1 MKSFDLASNETFIVK
16 QTDKSARPTSCQ
28 PDCLPPLPHPV
39 FTVARLENPS
49 MLFDQSSS
57 SSSFARRYV
66 LLLLVGAMVFNPI
79 GLAHRANAQDAG
91 AKKSDKAASDKATS
105 GKTTKESQVAAE
117 DEAPEPANGKSDNPF
132 PNRFPAPELD
142 GGVEWLNT
150 GGPISMKDLRG
161 KIVLLDFWTFCCINC
176 MHVLPDLD
184 FLEKKYGKEIVVIG
198 VHSAKFD
205 NEKETGNI
213 RKAILRY
220 EIEHPVINDANMI
233 VWRKFGV
240 KAWPSL
246 VLVDPEGQYCGYVS
260 GEGNREL
267 LDTVVQKLIAY
278 HKAKGTLDE
287 TPVKFDLERNKA
299 AASPLRFPGKVLA
312 DETGQRLFISDSN
325 NNRIVV
331 SSLEGKLLDV
341 IGSGAIGSKNGG
353 YAESLFDH
361 PQGMTLVGDTLY
373 VADTENHQLRTVDL
387 AKKMVATLSGTG
399 EQARFRAGGGKL
411 RDTALNSPWD
421 LSVVDGVLY
430 IAMAGPHQI
439 WAHKL
444 GSNTIWPYAGS
455 GREDIQNGDLDEGA
469 LAQPSGITTDG
480 KNLFV
485 VDSEGSSVRQIT
497 TDPNNDLSEPKGKIS
512 TPVGPHSLPNGRT
525 LFEFGDVDGAKDEAR
540 FQHPLG
546 ILYYNGG
553 LFVADSYNH
562 KLKFVDLKTR
572 ESITWLGTGKSG
584 TKLEP
589 AQLAEPA
596 GLAIAGGTL
605 YVADTNNQRIVAV
618 DLASKKSREFLIEGL
633 SPPMPVAEPHAA
645 DSKVRIIELA
655 PQQIASSSGIDFD
668 VEFAL
673 PEGYKLNPL
682 LPVTYRLGVEGEQSL
697 IAADR
702 LNKKTEATTDGE
714 STKFRVLVANKTGRA
729 TLLVTLTYGYCRDG
743 KGGLCKVDSVKFKLP
758 IELAAKGESK
768 SVTLKVSPK

>member
-1 MKSFDLASNETFIVK
+1 M
-16 QTDKSARPTSCQ
+16 
-28 PDCLPPLPHPV
+28 
-39 FTVARLENPS
+39 
-49 MLFDQSSS
+49 
-57 SSSFARRYV
+57 
-66 LLLLVGAMVFNPI
+66 LLLLIGAMAVDGV
-79 GLAHRANAQDAG
+79 GLSRRVAAQDAG
-91 AKKSDKAASDKATS
+91 AKKAEKATGGKAKKSDKPAAD
-105 GKTTKESQVAAE
+105 
-117 DEAPEPANGKSDNPF
+117 DDAPDPAQAKDDNPF

-240 KAWPSL
+240 RAWPSL

-267 LDTVVQKLIAY
+267 LDTVVTKLIAY

-287 TPVKFDLERNKA
+287 TPVKFDLERSKA
-299 AASPLRFPGKVLA
+299 AATPLRFPGKVLA
-312 DETGQRLFISDSN
+312 DAEGKRLFISDSN

-341 IGSGAIGSKNGG
+341 IGSGAIGSKDGG
-353 YAESLFDH
+353 YAESQFDH
-361 PQGMTLVGDTLY
+361 PQGMTLIGDTLY
-373 VADTENHQLRTVDL
+373 VADTENHQLRTVNL
-387 AKKMVATLSGTG
+387 AKKTVSTLSGTG
-399 EQARFRAGGGKL
+399 EQARTRASSGKL
-411 RDTALNSPWD
+411 RETALNSPWD
-421 LSVVDGVLY
+421 LCVVDGVLY
-430 IAMAGPHQI
+430 VAMAGPHQI

-444 GSNTIWPYAGS
+444 GSDTISAYAGS

-497 TDPNNDLSEPKGKIS
+497 TDPNNDLAEPKGKIS

-546 ILYYNGG
+546 ILFHNNG

-562 KLKFVDLKTR
+562 KIKFVDLKTR

-584 TKLEP
+584 EQLDP

-596 GLAIAGGTL
+596 GMAIAGGTL

-633 SPPMPVAEPHAA
+633 TPPMPVVEQHAA
-645 DSKVRIIELA
+645 DSKVRTIELA
-655 PQQIASSSGIDFD
+655 PQQIASSNGIDFH
-668 VEFAL
+668 VEFTL

-682 LPVTYRLGVEGEQSL
+682 LPVTYRVAADNEQSL
-697 IAADR
+697 VAADL
-702 LNKKTEATTDGE
+702 LNIRTEVTTDDKGTTFRIPV
-714 STKFRVLVANKTGRA
+714 TKPAGSA

-743 KGGLCKVDSVKFKLP
+743 KGGLCKIDSVRFKLP
-758 IELAAKGESK
+758 VELAAKAESK

>member
-1 MKSFDLASNETFIVK
+1 MSCLAVPHAEFTF
-16 QTDKSARPTSCQ
+16 
-28 PDCLPPLPHPV
+28 
-39 FTVARLENPS
+39 ARLENPS
-49 MLFDQSSS
+49 MSFASSCS
-57 SSSFARRYV
+57 SISFARRFV
-66 LLLLVGAMVFNPI
+66 LPVLVAAMALDSLGSTCCV
-79 GLAHRANAQDAG
+79 NAQETG
-91 AKKSDKAASDKATS
+91 AKKTDKATGEKGS
-105 GKTTKESQVAAE
+105 GGKPKQDDKPPADE
-117 DEAPEPANGKSDNPF
+117 DAPDGAKGKPENPF

-142 GGVEWLNT
+142 GGVEWLNAA
-150 GGPISMKDLRG
+150 GPISMKDLRG

-176 MHVLPDLD
+176 IHVLPDLE
-184 FLEKKYGKEIVVIG
+184 FLEKKYAKEIVVIG

-220 EIEHPVINDANMI
+220 EIEHPVVNDANMLI
-233 VWRKFGV
+233 WRKFGV
-240 KAWPSL
+240 RAWPSL
-246 VLVDPEGQYCGYVS
+246 VLVDPEGNYCGYVS

-287 TPVKFDLERNKA
+287 TPVKFDLERSRVA
-299 AASPLRFPGKVLA
+299 ATPLRFPGKVLA
-312 DETGQRLFISDSN
+312 DEAGQRLFISDSN

-331 SSLEGKLLDV
+331 TSLDGKLLDV
-341 IGSGAIGSKNGG
+341 IGSGAIGSKDGS
-353 YAESLFDH
+353 YAEAQFDH
-361 PQGMTLVGDTLY
+361 PQGMTLIGDTLY

-387 AKKMVATLSGTG
+387 AKKTVSTLAGTG

-411 RDTALNSPWD
+411 SETALNSPWD
-421 LSVVDGVLY
+421 LNVVDGVLY

-469 LAQPSGITTDG
+469 LAQPSGIATDG

-497 TDPNNDLSEPKGKIS
+497 TEPNNDLSEPKGKIS

-546 ILYYNGG
+546 IVFHNGG
-553 LFVADSYNH
+553 LFIADTYNH
-562 KLKFVDLKTR
+562 KIKFVDLKTR
-572 ESITWLGTGKSG
+572 EAVTWLGDGKSG
-584 TKLEP
+584 TKLDP
-589 AQLAEPA
+589 AQFAEPA

-605 YVADTNNQRIVAV
+605 YVADTNNHRIVTV
-618 DLASKKSREFLIEGL
+618 DLASKKASEFPIAGL
-633 SPPMPVAEPHAA
+633 TPPKPAGEEHSAA
-645 DSKVRIIELA
+645 SNVRTVELA
-655 PQQIASSSGIDFD
+655 AQQIASGNGIDVR
-668 VEFAL
+668 VEFTL
-673 PEGYKLNPL
+673 PEGYKLNPQ
-682 LPVTYRLGVEGEQSL
+682 LPVTYRLAVDGEQSL
-697 IAADR
+697 IAADQINVR
-702 LNKKTEATTDGE
+702 QEATTNDKGT
-714 STKFRVLVANKTGRA
+714 SFRIPSAQQTGRA

-743 KGGLCKVDSVKFKLP
+743 KGGLCKLDSVRFKIP
-758 IELAAKGESK
+758 VELSAKAEAK
-768 SVTLKVSPK
+768 SVTLKVAPK

>member
-1 MKSFDLASNETFIVK
+1 MPTTTTLPLSISFV
-16 QTDKSARPTSCQ
+16 R
-28 PDCLPPLPHPV
+28 
-39 FTVARLENPS
+39 RL
-49 MLFDQSSS
+49 
-57 SSSFARRYV
+57 V
-66 LLLLVGAMVFNPI
+66 LLSVGAMV
-79 GLAHRANAQDAG
+79 LALTIFSGRLSAQEPKAKKPANAPSA
-91 AKKSDKAASDKATS
+91 KAADDKP
-105 GKTTKESQVAAE
+105 AA
-117 DEAPEPANGKSDNPF
+117 DEAKEKVENPF
-132 PNRFPAPELD
+132 PNRFAAPELD

-150 GGPISMKDLRG
+150 SGPISMKDLRG

-233 VWRKFGV
+233 VWRKFQV
-240 KAWPSL
+240 RAWPSL

-267 LDTVVQKLIAY
+267 LDSVVQRLIAY

-287 TPVKFDLERNKA
+287 TPVKFDLERSRVA
-299 AASPLRFPGKVLA
+299 DSPLRFPGKVLA
-312 DETGQRLFISDSN
+312 DAVGKRLFISDSN
-325 NNRIVV
+325 HNRIVV

-341 IGSGAIGSKNGG
+341 IGSGAIGSKDGS
-353 YAESLFDH
+353 YSDAQFDH
-361 PQGMTLVGDTLY
+361 PQGMTLIGDTLY

-387 AKKMVATLSGTG
+387 VKKTVATLSGTG
-399 EQARFRAGGGKL
+399 EQARTRSPGGKL
-411 RDTALNSPWD
+411 RETALNSPWD

-430 IAMAGPHQI
+430 VAMAGPHQI

-444 GSNTIWPYAGS
+444 GSDTIWQYAGS
-455 GREDIQNGDLDEGA
+455 GREDILNGELDQGA
-469 LAQPSGITTDG
+469 LAQPSGLTTDG
-480 KNLFV
+480 KNLYF
-485 VDSEGSSVRQIT
+485 VDSEGSSVRQVT
-497 TDPNNDLSEPKGKIS
+497 TDPRNDLENPTGTIS

-546 ILYYNGG
+546 ILYHNGG

-584 TKLEP
+584 TNLSP
-589 AQLAEPA
+589 AQFAEPA
-596 GLAIAGGTL
+596 GMAIAGGTL

-618 DLASKKSREFLIEGL
+618 DLATKKAREFPIEGL
-633 SPPMPVAEPHAA
+633 APPQPVVEQHAA
-645 DSKVRIIELA
+645 DSKVRTVELA
-655 PQQIASSSGIDFD
+655 AQQVASSNGIDFN

-673 PEGYKLNPL
+673 PEGYKLNSL
-682 LPVTYRLGVEGEQSL
+682 LPVTYRLGVEDEQSL
-697 IAADR
+697 IAADQ
-702 LNKKTEATTDGE
+702 LNARTEATTDGE
-714 STKFRVLVANKTGRA
+714 STKFRIPVAKQTGRA

-743 KGGLCKVDSVKFKLP
+743 KGGLCKIDSVKFKLP
-758 IELAAKGESK
+758 VELSAKAEAK

>member
-1 MKSFDLASNETFIVK
+1 M
-16 QTDKSARPTSCQ
+16 RPT
-28 PDCLPPLPHPV
+28 PE
-39 FTVARLENPS
+39 FTFRRLENPL
-49 MLFDQSSS
+49 MLFALPSSS
-57 SSSFARRYV
+57 PVVRRLV
-66 LLLLVGAMVFNPI
+66 LLMLIGAMAVDGV
-79 GLAHRANAQDAG
+79 GLSRRVAAQDAG
-91 AKKSDKAASDKATS
+91 AKKADKAT
-105 GKTTKESQVAAE
+105 G
-117 DEAPEPANGKSDNPF
+117 GKSKKSDKPAADDDAPDPAKAKDDNPF

-240 KAWPSL
+240 RAWPSL

-267 LDTVVQKLIAY
+267 LDTVVEKLIAY

-287 TPVKFDLERNKA
+287 TPVKFDLERSKA
-299 AASPLRFPGKVLA
+299 AATPLRFPGKVLA
-312 DETGQRLFISDSN
+312 DEAGKRLFISDSN

-341 IGSGAIGSKNGG
+341 IGNGAIGSKDGG
-353 YAESLFDH
+353 YAESQFDH
-361 PQGMTLVGDTLY
+361 PQGMTLIGDTLY
-373 VADTENHQLRTVDL
+373 VADTENHQLRSVDL
-387 AKKMVATLSGTG
+387 AKKTVSTLAGTG

-411 RDTALNSPWD
+411 RETALNSPWD

-430 IAMAGPHQI
+430 VAMAGPHQI

-444 GSNTIWPYAGS
+444 GSDTISAYAGS
-455 GREDIQNGDLDEGA
+455 GREDIQNGDLGEGA

-480 KNLFV
+480 KNLFI

-497 TDPNNDLSEPKGKIS
+497 TDPDNDLAEPKGKIS

-546 ILYYNGG
+546 ILFYNGG
-553 LFVADSYNH
+553 LFVADTYNH

-572 ESITWLGTGKSG
+572 ESISWLGTGKSG
-584 TKLEP
+584 EQLEP
-589 AQLAEPA
+589 AQFAEPA
-596 GLAIAGGTL
+596 GMAIAGGTL
-605 YVADTNNQRIVAV
+605 FVADTNNQRIVAV

-633 SPPMPVAEPHAA
+633 APPMPVVEPHAA
-645 DSKVRIIELA
+645 DSKVRTVELA
-655 PQQIASSSGIDFD
+655 PQQIASSNGIDFH
-668 VEFAL
+668 VEFTL

-682 LPVTYRLGVEGEQSL
+682 LPVKYRVASDGNQSL
-697 IAADR
+697 VAADM
-702 LNKKTEATTDGE
+702 LNVRAEATTDDKGT
-714 STKFRVLVANKTGRA
+714 SFRIPVTKPAGNA

-743 KGGLCKVDSVKFKLP
+743 KGGLCKIDSVKFKLP
-758 IELAAKGESK
+758 VELTAKAEAK
-768 SVTLKVSPK
+768 SVTFKVSPK

>member
-1 MKSFDLASNETFIVK
+1 MPNASLLLST
-16 QTDKSARPTSCQ
+16 
-28 PDCLPPLPHPV
+28 
-39 FTVARLENPS
+39 
-49 MLFDQSSS
+49 LFV
-57 SSSFARRYV
+57 RHLV
-66 LLLLVGAMVFNPI
+66 LLA
-79 GLAHRANAQDAG
+79 LAGVMFFPLADTTQPVMAQEPK
-91 AKKSDKAASDKATS
+91 AKKPAKAPAAKGNDDKPADDE
-105 GKTTKESQVAAE
+105 GKEKVE
-117 DEAPEPANGKSDNPF
+117 NPF
-132 PNRFPAPELD
+132 PDRPLAPELE
-142 GGVEWLNT
+142 GGIEWLNT

-161 KIVLLDFWTFCCINC
+161 KIVLIDFWTFCCINC

-184 FLEKKYGKEIVVIG
+184 FLEKKYGREIVVIG

-233 VWRKFGV
+233 VWRKFGIR
-240 KAWPSL
+240 AWPSL
-246 VLVDPEGQYCGYVS
+246 VVVDPEGRYLGQVS

-267 LDTVVQKLIAY
+267 LDTVIQKLIAY

-299 AASPLRFPGKVLA
+299 AETPLRFPGKVLA
-312 DETGQRLFISDSN
+312 DAAGKRLFISDSN
-325 NNRIVV
+325 HNRIVV
-331 SSLEGKLLDV
+331 SSLDGKLLDV
-341 IGSGAIGSKNGG
+341 IGSGAIGSKDGG
-353 YAESLFDH
+353 YSDAQFDH
-361 PQGMTLVGDTLY
+361 PQGMTLIGDTLY

-387 AKKMVATLSGTG
+387 VKKTVSTLSGTG
-399 EQARFRAGGGKL
+399 EQARTRPGGGKL
-411 RDTALNSPWD
+411 RETALNSPWD
-421 LSVVDGVLY
+421 LCVVDGVLY
-430 IAMAGPHQI
+430 VAMAGPHQI
-439 WAHKL
+439 WAHKI
-444 GSNTIWPYAGS
+444 GSSTVWPYAGS
-455 GREDIQNGDLDEGA
+455 GREDIQNGALDEGA

-480 KNLFV
+480 KNLFI

-546 ILYYNGG
+546 ILFHNGG

-584 TKLEP
+584 TKLDP

-596 GLAIAGGTL
+596 GMAIADGTL

-618 DLASKKSREFLIEGL
+618 DLASKKAREFPIEGL
-633 SPPMPVAEPHAA
+633 VPPQPVAEQHTAE
-645 DSKVRIIELA
+645 SKVRTVELA
-655 PQQIASSSGIDFD
+655 AQQIASSSGITFD

-697 IAADR
+697 IDADR
-702 LNKKTEATTDGE
+702 LNTKTKATTDGE
-714 STKFRVLVANKTGRA
+714 SAKFHVLVANKTGRA

-758 IELAAKGESK
+758 VELAAKAEAK

>member
-1 MKSFDLASNETFIVK
+1 MPIASSLSLTPFVRRLA
-16 QTDKSARPTSCQ
+16 
-28 PDCLPPLPHPV
+28 
-39 FTVARLENPS
+39 
-49 MLFDQSSS
+49 
-57 SSSFARRYV
+57 
-66 LLLLVGAMVFNPI
+66 LLMLVGAMVFDPV
-79 GLAHRANAQDAG
+79 GSSRRVDAQAVG
-91 AKKSDKAASDKATS
+91 AKKSDKPAS
-105 GKTTKESQVAAE
+105 GKAKQDDKPAAE
-117 DEAPEPANGKSDNPF
+117 EEAPNGSKGKTENPF

-287 TPVKFDLERNKA
+287 TPVKFDLERSQA

-312 DETGQRLFISDSN
+312 DEAGKRLFISDSN
-325 NNRIVV
+325 HNRIVV
-331 SSLEGKLLDV
+331 SSLAGKLLNV
-341 IGSGAIGSKNGG
+341 IGSGAIGSKDGS
-353 YAESLFDH
+353 YLDAQFDH
-361 PQGMTLVGDTLY
+361 PQGMTLIGNTLY
-373 VADTENHQLRTVDL
+373 VADTENHLLRTVDL
-387 AKKMVATLSGTG
+387 VKQTVSTLAGTG
-399 EQARFRAGGGKL
+399 EQDRTRTRGGDLLK
-411 RDTALNSPWD
+411 TALNSPWD

-439 WAHKL
+439 WAHQL
-444 GSNTIWPYAGS
+444 GSNSIWQYAGS
-455 GREDIQNGDLDEGA
+455 GREDIVNGELDQGA

-480 KNLFV
+480 KHLFV

-497 TDPNNDLSEPKGKIS
+497 TTPKNDLENPTGTIS

-525 LFEFGDVDGAKDEAR
+525 LFEFGDVDGSKDEAR

-546 ILYYNGG
+546 ILFHNGG

-572 ESITWLGTGKSG
+572 ESMTWLGTGQSG
-584 TKLEP
+584 TKLDP

-596 GLAIAGGTL
+596 GMAVADGTL
-605 YVADTNNQRIVAV
+605 FIADTNNNRIVAV
-618 DLASKKSREFLIEGL
+618 ELASKKAREFVIDGL
-633 SPPMPVAEPHAA
+633 AAPQPVAEQHIASA
-645 DSKVRIIELA
+645 NVRTVELDA
-655 PQQIASSSGIDFD
+655 QQIASGNGIDMN
-668 VEFAL
+668 VEFTL

-682 LPVTYRLGVEGEQSL
+682 LPVTYRLAVEGEQSL
-697 IAADR
+697 IAADQ
-702 LNKKTEATTDGE
+702 LNTRTEATTEGE
-714 STKFRVLVANKTGRA
+714 ATQFRIPVAQQTGRA

-743 KGGLCKVDSVKFKLP
+743 KGGLCKVDSVRFKLP
-758 IELAAKGESK
+758 IELAAKAEAK
-768 SVTLKVSPK
+768 SVTLKVSPKG

>member
-1 MKSFDLASNETFIVK
+1 MPI
-16 QTDKSARPTSCQ
+16 TS
-28 PDCLPPLPHPV
+28 LL
-39 FTVARLENPS
+39 
-49 MLFDQSSS
+49 S
-57 SSSFARRYV
+57 SSSFVRRLV
-66 LLLLVGAMVFNPI
+66 LLLLVGAMVLPLTDATQQVI
-79 GLAHRANAQDAG
+79 AQESK
-91 AKKSDKAASDKATS
+91 AKKPAKAPSDKGNEDKPTA
-105 GKTTKESQVAAE
+105 
-117 DEAPEPANGKSDNPF
+117 DEAKDKIENPF
-132 PNRFPAPELD
+132 PNRFPAPELE

-176 MHVLPDLD
+176 MHVLPDLE

-233 VWRKFGV
+233 VWRKFNV

-287 TPVKFDLERNKA
+287 SPVKFDLERSKA
-299 AASPLRFPGKVLA
+299 ADSPLRFPGKVLA
-312 DETGQRLFISDSN
+312 DAAGKRLFISDSN
-325 NNRIVV
+325 HNRIVV

-341 IGSGAIGSKNGG
+341 IGSGAIGSKDGG
-353 YAESLFDH
+353 YSDAQFDH
-361 PQGMTLVGDTLY
+361 PQGITLIGDTLY
-373 VADTENHQLRTVDL
+373 VADTENHQLRAVDL
-387 AKKMVATLSGTG
+387 TQKTVSTLSGTG
-399 EQARFRAGGGKL
+399 EQARTRPRGGAL
-411 RDTALNSPWD
+411 RETALNSPWD
-421 LSVVDGVLY
+421 LCVVDGVLY
-430 IAMAGPHQI
+430 VAMAGPHQI

-444 GSNTIWPYAGS
+444 GSSTIWPYAGS
-455 GREDIQNGDLDEGA
+455 GREDIVNGELDQGA

-480 KNLFV
+480 KNLYV
-485 VDSEGSSVRQIT
+485 VDSEGSSVRMIT
-497 TDPNNDLSEPKGKIS
+497 TDPKNDLESPTGQI
-512 TPVGPHSLPNGRT
+512 TTAAGPHDLPNGRT

-546 ILYYNGG
+546 LVFHNGG

-584 TKLEP
+584 TALKP
-589 AQLAEPA
+589 VQFAEPA
-596 GLAIAGGTL
+596 GLAIADGTL

-618 DLASKKSREFLIEGL
+618 DLASKKAREFPIEGL
-633 SPPMPVAEPHAA
+633 ASPQPVAEQHAA
-645 DSKVRIIELA
+645 DSKVRTVELA
-655 PQQIASSSGIDFD
+655 PQQIASGNGIDFD
-668 VEFAL
+668 VEFTL
-673 PEGYKLNPL
+673 PEGYKLNKL
-682 LPVTYRLGVEGEQSL
+682 LPVTYRLAVEGEQSL
-697 IAADR
+697 IASDQ
-702 LNKKTEATTDGE
+702 LNARTEATTDGE
-714 STKFRVLVANKTGRA
+714 TTKFRIPVAKQTGRA
-729 TLLVTLTYGYCRDG
+729 TLLITLTYGYCRDG
-743 KGGLCKVDSVKFKLP
+743 KGGLCKIDTVKFKLP
-758 IELAAKGESK
+758 VELAAKADAK

>member
-1 MKSFDLASNETFIVK
+1 MPSILSFPPLSFVCRFAPLMLAS
-16 QTDKSARPTSCQ
+16 
-28 PDCLPPLPHPV
+28 
-39 FTVARLENPS
+39 
-49 MLFDQSSS
+49 
-57 SSSFARRYV
+57 
-66 LLLLVGAMVFNPI
+66 AMVLSPI
-79 GLAHRANAQDAG
+79 GSPSHVDAQEAG
-91 AKKSDKAASDKATS
+91 AKKSEKPDSGDTKKKEDKP
-105 GKTTKESQVAAE
+105 AAE
-117 DEAPEPANGKSDNPF
+117 PEAPEGVKAKNENPF

-142 GGVEWLNT
+142 GGIEWLNAA
-150 GGPISMKDLRG
+150 GPISMKDLRG

-240 KAWPSL
+240 RAWPSL

-299 AASPLRFPGKVLA
+299 ATSPLRFPGKVLA
-312 DETGQRLFISDSN
+312 DAAGKRLFISDSN
-325 NNRIVV
+325 HNRIVV
-331 SSLEGKLLDV
+331 SSLGGKLLDV
-341 IGSGAIGSKNGG
+341 IGNGAIGSKDGS
-353 YAESLFDH
+353 YTEAQFDH
-361 PQGMTLVGDTLY
+361 PQGMTLIGDTLY

-387 AKKMVATLSGTG
+387 AKKTVSTLAGIG
-399 EQARFRAGGGKL
+399 EQAHFRAGGGKL
-411 RDTALNSPWD
+411 RETALNSPWD
-421 LSVVDGVLY
+421 LCVVDRVLY

-455 GREDIQNGDLDEGA
+455 GREDIQNGELDEGA

-480 KNLFV
+480 NNLFV

-497 TDPNNDLSEPKGKIS
+497 TDPSNDLSEPKGKIS
-512 TPVGPHSLPNGRT
+512 TPVGPHSLANGRT
-525 LFEFGDVDGAKDEAR
+525 LFEFGDVDGAKDLAR

-546 ILYYNGG
+546 IIFHNGG

-562 KLKFVDLKTR
+562 KLKYVDLKTR
-572 ESITWLGTGKSG
+572 EVISWLGTGESG
-584 TKLEP
+584 TGLAP
-589 AQLAEPA
+589 AQFAEPA
-596 GLAIAGGTL
+596 GLAIADGTL
-605 YVADTNNQRIVAV
+605 FVADTNNQRIVAV
-618 DLASKKSREFLIEGL
+618 DLASKKAREFPIEGL
-633 SPPMPVAEPHAA
+633 TAPQPAAEQHTVGT
-645 DSKVRIIELA
+645 SVRVVELA
-655 PQQIASSSGIDFD
+655 SHQVASGNAIDFD
-668 VEFAL
+668 IEFAL
-673 PEGYKLNPL
+673 PEGYKLNTL
-682 LPVTYRLGVEGEQSL
+682 LPVTYRLAVEGEQSL
-697 IAADR
+697 IAADQ
-702 LNKKTEATTDGE
+702 LNMKIEATVEGE
-714 STKFRVLVANKTGRA
+714 ATKFRIPVAKQTGKA

-743 KGGLCKVDSVKFKLP
+743 KGGLCKVDSVRFKLP
-758 IELAAKGESK
+758 IELAPKGEAK

>member
-1 MKSFDLASNETFIVK
+1 MLLA
-16 QTDKSARPTSCQ
+16 
-28 PDCLPPLPHPV
+28 LP
-39 FTVARLENPS
+39 
-49 MLFDQSSS
+49 SSS
-57 SSSFARRYV
+57 SPVVGRLV
-66 LLLLVGAMVFNPI
+66 LLLLMGARAVDGVGLSRRVE
-79 GLAHRANAQDAG
+79 AQDAG
-91 AKKSDKAASDKATS
+91 AKKADKATG
-105 GKTTKESQVAAE
+105 GKSKKSDKPAA
-117 DEAPEPANGKSDNPF
+117 DDDAPEAAKAKDDNPF

-240 KAWPSL
+240 RAWPSL

-267 LDTVVQKLIAY
+267 LDTVVTKLIAY

-299 AASPLRFPGKVLA
+299 AATPLRFPGKVLA
-312 DETGQRLFISDSN
+312 DEAGQRLFISDSN
-325 NNRIVV
+325 HNRIVV
-331 SSLEGKLLDV
+331 SSLDGKLLDV
-341 IGSGAIGSKNGG
+341 IGSGAIGSKDGG
-353 YAESLFDH
+353 YAEAQFDH
-361 PQGMTLVGDTLY
+361 PQGMTLIGDTLY

-399 EQARFRAGGGKL
+399 EQARTRASSGKL
-411 RDTALNSPWD
+411 RETALNSPWD
-421 LSVVDGVLY
+421 LCVVDGVLY
-430 IAMAGPHQI
+430 VAMAGPHQI

-444 GSNTIWPYAGS
+444 GSDTISAYAGS

-480 KNLFV
+480 KSLFV

-497 TDPNNDLSEPKGKIS
+497 TDPDNDLSEPKGKIS

-525 LFEFGDVDGAKDEAR
+525 LFEFGDVDGAQDEAR

-546 ILYYNGG
+546 ILFHNGG
-553 LFVADSYNH
+553 LFVADTYNH
-562 KLKFVDLKTR
+562 KIKFVDLKTR

-584 TKLEP
+584 EQLDP

-596 GLAIAGGTL
+596 GMAIAGGTL

-618 DLASKKSREFLIEGL
+618 DLATKKSREFPIEGL
-633 SPPMPVAEPHAA
+633 TPPLPVAEPHAA
-645 DSKVRIIELA
+645 DSKVRTVELA
-655 PQQIASSSGIDFD
+655 PQQIASSNDIDFH
-668 VEFAL
+668 VEFTL

-682 LPVTYRLGVEGEQSL
+682 LPVTYRVAADNEQSL
-697 IAADR
+697 VAADQ
-702 LNKKTEATTDGE
+702 LNTRIKATTDDKGTTFRIPV
-714 STKFRVLVANKTGRA
+714 TKSAGSA

-743 KGGLCKVDSVKFKLP
+743 KGGLCKLDSVKFKLP
-758 IELAAKGESK
+758 IELTAKTEAK

>member
-1 MKSFDLASNETFIVK
+1 MPFASSLT
-16 QTDKSARPTSCQ
+16 
-28 PDCLPPLPHPV
+28 
-39 FTVARLENPS
+39 
-49 MLFDQSSS
+49 
-57 SSSFARRYV
+57 SSSFVRRLV
-66 LLLLVGAMVFNPI
+66 ALLLVGVLAFDPI
-79 GLAHRANAQDAG
+79 GTSRCAVAQEAG
-91 AKKSDKAASDKATS
+91 TKKSDKPV
-105 GKTTKESQVAAE
+105 TKKGAAE
-117 DEAPEPANGKSDNPF
+117 EKPAADEKAPVGAKGKLENPF
-132 PNRFPAPELD
+132 PDRFAAPELE

-233 VWRKFGV
+233 VWRKFNV
-240 KAWPSL
+240 RAWPSL
-246 VLVDPEGQYCGYVS
+246 VVVDPEGQYCGFVS

-267 LDTVVQKLIAY
+267 LDTVIQKLIAY

-299 AASPLRFPGKVLA
+299 ADSPLRFPGKVLA
-312 DETGQRLFISDSN
+312 DAAGKRLFISDSN
-325 NNRIVV
+325 HNRIVV

-341 IGSGAIGSKNGG
+341 IGSGAIGSKDGG
-353 YAESLFDH
+353 YAEAQFDH
-361 PQGMTLVGDTLY
+361 PQGMTLLGDTLY

-387 AKKMVATLSGTG
+387 VKKSVSTLAGTG
-399 EQARFRAGGGKL
+399 EQARTRSPGGKL
-411 RDTALNSPWD
+411 RETPLNSPWD
-421 LSVVDGVLY
+421 LSVVDDVLY
-430 IAMAGPHQI
+430 VAMAGPHQI

-444 GSNTIWPYAGS
+444 GSDTIWQYAGS
-455 GREDIQNGDLDEGA
+455 GREDIQNGDLDQGA
-469 LAQPSGITTDG
+469 LAQPSGLTTDG

-497 TDPNNDLSEPKGKIS
+497 TNPKNDLEQPTGKIT

-546 ILYYNGG
+546 ILHHNGG

-584 TKLEP
+584 TKLDPVEF
-589 AQLAEPA
+589 AEPA
-596 GLAIAGGTL
+596 GLAVAGGTL

-618 DLASKKSREFLIEGL
+618 DLASKKAREFPIEGL
-633 SPPMPVAEPHAA
+633 AAPQPVAESNTA
-645 DSKVRIIELA
+645 DSKVRTVELA
-655 PQQIASSSGIDFD
+655 EQQIASSSGIDFN

-697 IAADR
+697 IASNQ
-702 LNKKTEATTDGE
+702 LNKKTEARTDGE
-714 STKFRVLVANKTGRA
+714 TTKFHILVSNKTGRA

-758 IELAAKGESK
+758 VELAAKAEAK

>member
-1 MKSFDLASNETFIVK
+1 MPTAS
-16 QTDKSARPTSCQ
+16 
-28 PDCLPPLPHPV
+28 LL
-39 FTVARLENPS
+39 
-49 MLFDQSSS
+49 S
-57 SSSFARRYV
+57 SSSFVRRLV
-66 LLLLVGAMVFNPI
+66 LLSLAGAMVLP
-79 GLAHRANAQDAG
+79 LADTTQQVMAQEPK
-91 AKKSDKAASDKATS
+91 AKKPAKAPNEKGNADKPAA
-105 GKTTKESQVAAE
+105 
-117 DEAPEPANGKSDNPF
+117 DEAKEKVENPF
-132 PNRFPAPELD
+132 PNRFPAPELE

-240 KAWPSL
+240 RAWPSL
-246 VLVDPEGQYCGYVS
+246 VLVDPEGQYCGFVS

-287 TPVKFDLERNKA
+287 TPVKFDLERSKA
-299 AASPLRFPGKVLA
+299 ADSPLRFPGKVLA
-312 DETGQRLFISDSN
+312 DAAGKRLFISDSN
-325 NNRIVV
+325 HNRIVV

-341 IGSGAIGSKNGG
+341 IGSGAIGSKDGS
-353 YAESLFDH
+353 YSDAQFDH
-361 PQGMTLVGDTLY
+361 PQGMTLIGGTLY
-373 VADTENHQLRTVDL
+373 VADTENHQLRAVDL
-387 AKKMVATLSGTG
+387 AQKTVSTLSGTG
-399 EQARFRAGGGKL
+399 EQARTRPGGGKL
-411 RDTALNSPWD
+411 RETALNSPWD
-421 LSVVDGVLY
+421 LCVVDGVLY
-430 IAMAGPHQI
+430 VAMAGPHQI

-455 GREDIQNGDLDEGA
+455 GREDIVNGELDQGA

-480 KNLFV
+480 KNLYV
-485 VDSEGSSVRQIT
+485 VDSEGSSVRMITTDSKNDLESPTGQIT
-497 TDPNNDLSEPKGKIS
+497 TAA
-512 TPVGPHSLPNGRT
+512 GPHDLPNGRT

-546 ILYYNGG
+546 IAFHNGG

-562 KLKFVDLKTR
+562 KIKFVDLKTR

-584 TKLEP
+584 TKLDP

-596 GLAIAGGTL
+596 GMAVADGTL

-618 DLASKKSREFLIEGL
+618 DLASKKSREFPIEGL
-633 SPPMPVAEPHAA
+633 AAPQPVAEQHAA
-645 DSKVRIIELA
+645 ESKVRTVELA
-655 PQQIASSSGIDFD
+655 AQQIASSSGIDFD

-682 LPVTYRLGVEGEQSL
+682 LPVTYRLDVEGEQSL

-714 STKFRVLVANKTGRA
+714 ATKFRILVANKTGRA
-729 TLLVTLTYGYCRDG
+729 TLLITLTYGYCRDG
-743 KGGLCKVDSVKFKLP
+743 KGGLCKVDTVKFKLP
-758 IELAAKGESK
+758 LELTAKADAK

>member
-1 MKSFDLASNETFIVK
+1 M
-16 QTDKSARPTSCQ
+16 RPT
-28 PDCLPPLPHPV
+28 PE
-39 FTVARLENPS
+39 FTFRRLENPL
-49 MLFDQSSS
+49 MLFALPSSS
-57 SSSFARRYV
+57 PVVRRLV
-66 LLLLVGAMVFNPI
+66 LLMLIGAMAVDGV
-79 GLAHRANAQDAG
+79 GLSRRVAAQDAG
-91 AKKSDKAASDKATS
+91 AKKADKATG
-105 GKTTKESQVAAE
+105 GKSKKSDKPAA
-117 DEAPEPANGKSDNPF
+117 DDDAPEPAKTKDDNPF

-240 KAWPSL
+240 RAWPSL

-267 LDTVVQKLIAY
+267 LDTVVAKLIAY

-287 TPVKFDLERNKA
+287 TPVKFDLERSKA
-299 AASPLRFPGKVLA
+299 AATPLRFPGKVLA
-312 DETGQRLFISDSN
+312 DEAGKRLFISDSN
-325 NNRIVV
+325 NNRVVV

-341 IGSGAIGSKNGG
+341 IGNGAIGSKDGG
-353 YAESLFDH
+353 YAESQFDH
-361 PQGMTLVGDTLY
+361 PQGMTLIGDTLY
-373 VADTENHQLRTVDL
+373 VADTENHQLRSVDL
-387 AKKMVATLSGTG
+387 AKKTVSTLAGTG

-411 RDTALNSPWD
+411 RETALNSPWD

-430 IAMAGPHQI
+430 VAMAGPHQI

-444 GSNTIWPYAGS
+444 GSDTISAYAGS
-455 GREDIQNGDLDEGA
+455 GREDIQNGDLGEGA

-480 KNLFV
+480 KNLFI

-497 TDPNNDLSEPKGKIS
+497 TDPDNDLAEPKGKIS

-546 ILYYNGG
+546 ILFYNGG
-553 LFVADSYNH
+553 LFVADTYNH

-572 ESITWLGTGKSG
+572 ESISWLGTGKSG
-584 TKLEP
+584 EQLEP
-589 AQLAEPA
+589 AQFAEPA
-596 GLAIAGGTL
+596 GMAIAGGTL
-605 YVADTNNQRIVAV
+605 FVADTNNQRIVAV

-633 SPPMPVAEPHAA
+633 APPMPVVEPHAA
-645 DSKVRIIELA
+645 DSKVRTVELA
-655 PQQIASSSGIDFD
+655 PQQIASSNGIDFH
-668 VEFAL
+668 VEFTL

-682 LPVTYRLGVEGEQSL
+682 LPVTYRVASDGNQSL
-697 IAADR
+697 VAADM
-702 LNKKTEATTDGE
+702 LNVRAEATTDDKGT
-714 STKFRVLVANKTGRA
+714 SFRIPVTKPTGNA

-743 KGGLCKVDSVKFKLP
+743 KGGLCKIDSVKFKLP
-758 IELAAKGESK
+758 VELTAKAEAK
-768 SVTLKVSPK
+768 SVTFKVSPK

>member
-1 MKSFDLASNETFIVK
+1 MPTTTTLPLSISFV
-16 QTDKSARPTSCQ
+16 R
-28 PDCLPPLPHPV
+28 
-39 FTVARLENPS
+39 RL
-49 MLFDQSSS
+49 
-57 SSSFARRYV
+57 V
-66 LLLLVGAMVFNPI
+66 LLSVGAMV
-79 GLAHRANAQDAG
+79 LALTIFSGRLSAQEPKAKKPANAPSA
-91 AKKSDKAASDKATS
+91 KAADDKP
-105 GKTTKESQVAAE
+105 AA
-117 DEAPEPANGKSDNPF
+117 DEAKEKVENPF
-132 PNRFPAPELD
+132 PNRFAAPELD

-150 GGPISMKDLRG
+150 SGPISMKDLRG

-233 VWRKFGV
+233 VWRKFQV
-240 KAWPSL
+240 RAWPSL

-267 LDTVVQKLIAY
+267 LDSVVQRLIAY

-287 TPVKFDLERNKA
+287 TPVKFDLERSRVA
-299 AASPLRFPGKVLA
+299 DSPLRFPGKVLA
-312 DETGQRLFISDSN
+312 DAVGKRLFISDSN
-325 NNRIVV
+325 HNRIVV

-341 IGSGAIGSKNGG
+341 IGSGAIGSKDGS
-353 YAESLFDH
+353 YSDAQFDH
-361 PQGMTLVGDTLY
+361 PQGMTLIGDTLY

-387 AKKMVATLSGTG
+387 VKKTVATLSGTG
-399 EQARFRAGGGKL
+399 EQARTRSPGGKL
-411 RDTALNSPWD
+411 RETALNSPWD

-430 IAMAGPHQI
+430 VAMAGPHQI

-444 GSNTIWPYAGS
+444 GSDTIWQYAGS
-455 GREDIQNGDLDEGA
+455 GREDILNGELDQGA
-469 LAQPSGITTDG
+469 LAQPSGLTTDG
-480 KNLFV
+480 KNLYF
-485 VDSEGSSVRQIT
+485 VDSEGSSVRQVT
-497 TDPNNDLSEPKGKIS
+497 TDPRNDLENPTGTIS

-546 ILYYNGG
+546 ILYHNGG

-584 TKLEP
+584 TNLSP
-589 AQLAEPA
+589 AQFAEPA
-596 GLAIAGGTL
+596 GMAIAGGTL

-618 DLASKKSREFLIEGL
+618 DLATKKAREFPIEGL
-633 SPPMPVAEPHAA
+633 APPQPVVEQHAA
-645 DSKVRIIELA
+645 DSKVRTVELA
-655 PQQIASSSGIDFD
+655 AQQVASSNGIDFN
-668 VEFAL
+668 VEFTL
-673 PEGYKLNPL
+673 PEGYKLNSL
-682 LPVTYRLGVEGEQSL
+682 LPVTYRLGVEDEQSL
-697 IAADR
+697 IAADQ
-702 LNKKTEATTDGE
+702 LNARTEATTDGE
-714 STKFRVLVANKTGRA
+714 STKFRIPVAKQTGRA

-743 KGGLCKVDSVKFKLP
+743 KGGLCKIDSVKFKLP
-758 IELAAKGESK
+758 VELSAKAEAK

>member
-1 MKSFDLASNETFIVK
+1 MTAATLPLSTSFV
-16 QTDKSARPTSCQ
+16 
-28 PDCLPPLPHPV
+28 
-39 FTVARLENPS
+39 
-49 MLFDQSSS
+49 
-57 SSSFARRYV
+57 RRV
-66 LLLLVGAMVFNPI
+66 VMSLVGAMV
-79 GLAHRANAQDAG
+79 LALTVSSGQLSAQEPK
-91 AKKSDKAASDKATS
+91 AKKPAKAPSDKASDDKPAADEGKEKA
-105 GKTTKESQVAAE
+105 E
-117 DEAPEPANGKSDNPF
+117 NPF

-176 MHVLPDLD
+176 MHVLPDLE
-184 FLEKKYGKEIVVIG
+184 FLEKKYGREIVVIG

-240 KAWPSL
+240 RAWPSL

-267 LDTVVQKLIAY
+267 LDAVVQKLIAY

-287 TPVKFDLERNKA
+287 TPVKFDLERSKA
-299 AASPLRFPGKVLA
+299 ADSPLRFPGKVLA
-312 DETGQRLFISDSN
+312 DAAGKRLFISDSN
-325 NNRIVV
+325 HNRIVV

-341 IGSGAIGSKNGG
+341 IGSGAIGSKDGS
-353 YAESLFDH
+353 YSDAQFDH
-361 PQGMTLVGDTLY
+361 PQGMTLIGDTLY
-373 VADTENHQLRTVDL
+373 LADTENHQLRTVDL
-387 AKKMVATLSGTG
+387 VKKTVSTLAGTG
-399 EQARFRAGGGKL
+399 EQARTRPGGGKL
-411 RDTALNSPWD
+411 RATALNSPWD
-421 LSVVDGVLY
+421 LCAVDRILY
-430 IAMAGPHQI
+430 VAMAGPHQI

-444 GSNTIWPYAGS
+444 GSSTIWPYAGS
-455 GREDIQNGDLDEGA
+455 GREDIQNGELDEGA

-485 VDSEGSSVRQIT
+485 VDSEGSSVREIT

-546 ILYYNGG
+546 ILFHNGG

-584 TKLEP
+584 TNLSP
-589 AQLAEPA
+589 VQFAEPA
-596 GLAIAGGTL
+596 GLAIADGTL

-618 DLASKKSREFLIEGL
+618 DLASKKAREFPIEGL
-633 SPPMPVAEPHAA
+633 APPQPVADPHTA
-645 DSKVRIIELA
+645 DSKFRTVELA
-655 PQQIASSSGIDFD
+655 AQQIASSSGITFN
-668 VEFAL
+668 VKFAL

-697 IAADR
+697 IDADQ
-702 LNKKTEATTDGE
+702 LNRKTEATTDGE
-714 STKFRVLVANKTGRA
+714 STKFHILVANKTGRA

-743 KGGLCKVDSVKFKLP
+743 KGGLCKVDSVRFKLP
-758 IELAAKGESK
+758 VELAAKAEAK